1 VTIEVEIDM
10 GSDSL
15 ILDENLASEVGVD
28 LAHVDV
34 RRLEGSDE
42 TGHRCTR
49 YSTRLA
55 GVIRVSEAPAVAQA
69 DPDVMF
75 QRIIYDGL
83 VGDAFLR
90 RLTVTYDVAGERV
103 IFGDSARAI

>member
-1 VTIEVEIDM
+1 
-10 GSDSL
+10 
-15 ILDENLASEVGVD
+15 VD
-28 LAHVDV
+28 LAHADV

-42 TGHRCTR
+42 TGHRYTR
-49 YSTRLA
+49 YFTRLA

-69 DPDVMF
+69 DPEVMF